1 MSGPHRPPPPIIHRQ
16 KVAEDG
22 TSGAKVQ
29 MQMLCRFLLK
39 DLLDQADEDIEATFR
54 TYGDNVR
61 DLYDVIIEAVNN
73 EPATMQRK
81 HSVSRINN
89 IFDVYAGIAPEQR
102 AYKAPADLKVFKH
115 VGFTTHDG
123 GFAPVPSLTP
133 SLKAPPARSPIRTVP
148 FPPANPNINPMGYTS
163 PTSPGEREMS
173 VVWPLKQS
181 FLDQAGDRRL
191 NTSCKIPAV
200 HRQETRDVRIGDG
213 SVRDPSKV
221 RSVSRSY
228 KEAASGSG
236 LGPDRRLPSVSLPG
250 QQQPGSSSG
259 FKIQTGA
266 PDIKLGINRDITP
279 YESSAW
285 VPRIE
290 QASKAVTDYLRHGFD
305 DHKYN
310 IHSSDGYVRVAM
322 LVQLPQFKKWN
333 IDKKVLEVIMMH
345 GRQRLMLNHDKTKI
359 RAVQGHT
366 LDLFEYDRL
375 YERIISIP
383 FFENWREWGGNT
395 PNMAVV

>member
-1 MSGPHRPPPPIIHRQ
+1 MGR
-16 KVAEDG
+16 
-22 TSGAKVQ
+22 
-29 MQMLCRFLLK
+29 
-39 DLLDQADEDIEATFR
+39 
-54 TYGDNVR
+54 
-61 DLYDVIIEAVNN
+61 
-73 EPATMQRK
+73 
-81 HSVSRINN
+81 RI
-89 IFDVYAGIAPEQR
+89 
-102 AYKAPADLKVFKH
+102 
-115 VGFTTHDG
+115 
-123 GFAPVPSLTP
+123 
-133 SLKAPPARSPIRTVP
+133 
-148 FPPANPNINPMGYTS
+148 
-163 PTSPGEREMS
+163 
-173 VVWPLKQS
+173 
-181 FLDQAGDRRL
+181 

-266 PDIKLGINRDITP
+266 PDIKLDINRDITP

-310 IHSSDGYVRVAM
+310 IHSPDGYVRVAM

-333 IDKKVLEVIMMH
+333 IDDKVLEVIMMH

-359 RAVQGHT
+359 RAIQGHT

-375 YERIISIP
+375 YERDYIHP
-383 FFENWREWGGNT
+383 VLRELERMGW
-395 PNMAVV
+395 